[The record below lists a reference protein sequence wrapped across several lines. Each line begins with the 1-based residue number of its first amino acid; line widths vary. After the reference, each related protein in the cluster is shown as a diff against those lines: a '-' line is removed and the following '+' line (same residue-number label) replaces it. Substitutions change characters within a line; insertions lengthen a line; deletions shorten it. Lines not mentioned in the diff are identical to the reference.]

1 MASLFSHDKDPLN
14 RTGLILQEDS
24 ENDLETTKNDSVTF
38 KDYFGESND
47 ELNESFYGYEEEY
60 EVMEEDSTD
69 DSGEELETDPA
80 MDGTSSGHVLNIS
93 KWTFG
98 ELKLDPIPKVVASN
112 IPNDADEYFFTS
124 HL

>member
-1 MASLFSHDKDPLN
+1 MMN
-14 RTGLILQEDS
+14 
-24 ENDLETTKNDSVTF
+24 N
-38 KDYFGESND
+38 
-47 ELNESFYGYEEEY
+47 
-60 EVMEEDSTD
+60 EEDSTD

-80 MDGTSSGHVLNIS
+80 MDRTSSGHVLNIS